1 MRLLRWGA
9 ALTVLMVVA
18 VWVLSA
24 PAREPESHAAFVG
37 DPEAGR
43 LSFATAGCASCH
55 IDPEAVIDAEV
66 PPVLSGGERFETAFG
81 VFVAPNISP
90 SPEGVGDW
98 TDAQL
103 IHAMAAGVSPDGRHY
118 YPAFPYGSYA
128 RAELQDLA
136 DIAAYIRTL
145 PVSDRESEPRE
156 LTFPYSI
163 ARSVGLWKQLYVSPD
178 WVLEIAGTPEIERG
192 RYLVESLGHC
202 AECHTPRGALGGLD
216 ITRWMAGAPN
226 PSGDGRIPNIT
237 PAVLTWSEADIVAYL
252 DTGFTP
258 DFDVVGGSMTSVVK
272 NTAQLPASDREAIAA
287 YLKAIPGVE

>member
-9 ALTVLMVVA
+9 FLALLTAVA
-18 VWVLSA
+18 GWALSA
-24 PAREPESHAAFVG
+24 PARAPETHAALTG

-55 IDPEAVIDAEV
+55 VDPEAPAEADAL
-66 PPVLSGGERFETAFG
+66 PLLSGGERFETAYG
-81 VFVAPNISP
+81 VFVSPNISP
-90 SPEGVGDW
+90 SPQGIGDW
-98 TDAQL
+98 TDAEL
-103 IHAMAAGVSPDGRHY
+103 IHAMAAGVSPEGRHY

-128 RAELQDLA
+128 KADPQDLA
-136 DIAAYIRTL
+136 DIAAYLRTL
-145 PVSDRESEPRE
+145 PASDRESAPHE

-163 ARSVGLWKQLYVSPD
+163 ARAVGLWKRLYLSPD
-178 WVLEIAGTPEIERG
+178 WVLGTADTPEIERG

-202 AECHTPRGALGGLD
+202 AECHTPRDALGGLD
-216 ITRWMAGAPN
+216 QTRWMAGAPN
-226 PSGDGRIPNIT
+226 PSGEGRIPNIT

-258 DFDVVGGSMTSVVK
+258 DFDVAGGTMAAVVK